1 MKLCYQAVLTDK
13 VQSAKVPPT
22 VAAYQQANSVS
33 DCVVEDIR
41 EKMVRTLCSAIIMT
55 RQRKIIH
62 VDMDA
67 FFASVEQRDHPEY
80 RGKPLI
86 VGGQPDSR
94 GVVAACSYE
103 ARQFGIHSAMP
114 CARAYRLCPQA
125 IFVRPRFEAYREVS
139 GQIREIFWRYA
150 SEVEPLSLDE
160 AYLDVSYTAEF
171 NGSATLIAQ
180 AIKQAIQEETGL
192 TASAGVSYNKF
203 LAKIASDMDKPD
215 GLYVIRPDQ
224 GKKFVET
231 LPVGKFHGIGPA
243 TETKMKKLGIETG
256 LDLRQKTLAELTD
269 RFGKSGQY
277 YFNIARAIDE
287 RPVRSQRIRKS
298 LGKETTFSKDILSV
312 AELTAKLLDL
322 ADIVLENLAKQDL
335 KARTV
340 TVKVKY
346 ADFQQITRAQT
357 IEHNIDIEDLRQ
369 LIPLLLKR
377 TEAGHKPIRLVG
389 LSLSGLELPAVEQAP
404 QPQLDLAL
412 NQAF

>member
-1 MKLCYQAVLTDK
+1 MRFSQLKYHRRIA
-13 VQSAKVPPT
+13 QSNAPYL
-22 VAAYQQANSVS
+22 AGG
-33 DCVVEDIR
+33 IR
-41 EKMVRTLCSAIIMT
+41 EKMHTVFFPGSSMAA
-55 RQRKIIH
+55 QRKIIH

-103 ARQFGIHSAMP
+103 ARKYGIHSAMP
-114 CARAYRLCPQA
+114 CSRAYRLCPQA

-139 GQIREIFWRYA
+139 NQIRAIFWRYA
-150 SEVEPLSLDE
+150 SDVEPLSLDE

-171 NGSATLIAQ
+171 NGSATLIAK
-180 AIKQAIQEETGL
+180 AIKRDIQAETGL

-224 GKKFVET
+224 GEKFVEA

-243 TETKMKKLGIETG
+243 TEAKMKKLGIETG
-256 LDLRQKTLAELTD
+256 LDLRHKSLAELSEH
-269 RFGKSGQY
+269 FGKAGQY
-277 YFNIARAIDE
+277 YYHIARGIDE
-287 RPVRSQRIRKS
+287 RPVRSTRVRKS
-298 LGKETTFSKDILSV
+298 LGKEITFAEDVLSV

-322 ADIVLENLAKQDL
+322 AEIVLQSLAKQNL

-346 ADFQQITRAQT
+346 ADFQQVTRAHT
-357 IEHNIDIEDLRQ
+357 IEHSIEFSDLKE
-369 LIPLLLKR
+369 LVPVLLAR
-377 TEAGHKPIRLVG
+377 TEAGHKPVRLVG
-389 LSLSGLELPAVEQAP
+389 LSLSGFELPVAETR

-412 NQAF
+412 DDVF